1 LLSEVVVGVGALGRE
16 LEAMSEELKQY
27 ILLNPGPACTTPT
40 VRQALL
46 TPDLCHREPEF
57 FQVMRHVRDEITDL
71 AGGAGEWS
79 TVIFSGSGTAA
90 VEAAVISAV
99 PHDRKLLV
107 IDNGV
112 YGDRIRQMA
121 ACSGIEHHVL
131 HYHWTE
137 APRPEDVD
145 RAFAADPSLSHLAV
159 VHHETTTGVLNP
171 IEELA
176 AVCKKHARSMIVDAM
191 SSFGGEPLNVREL
204 GIDYMVASSNKC
216 LQGMP
221 GLSFVVARRTAL
233 ESLVSIRPRSVYL
246 NLYNQWQAEE
256 ADNTPFTP
264 AIQVFFAL
272 QQAIAETRAEGLE
285 NRFRR
290 YREAAATLREGM
302 AALGLECIVAPE
314 WRSNTLTTF
323 RLPDG
328 VQYDGLHDAMK
339 ERGYVIYAGQGD
351 LKTWAFRIANLGT
364 LTSTDLRGVV
374 AAVADSIRVLRGS

>member
-1 LLSEVVVGVGALGRE
+1 
-16 LEAMSEELKQY
+16 MNEELKQY
-27 ILLNPGPACTTPT
+27 VLLNPGPACTTPT

-57 FQVMRHVRDEITDL
+57 FQVMRWVRDEIADL
-71 AGGAGEWS
+71 AGGSRDWS

-99 PHDRKLLV
+99 PADRKLLV

-121 ACSGIEHHVL
+121 ACSGIAHHVL
-131 HYHWTE
+131 HYNWTE
-137 APRPEDVD
+137 VPRPEDVD
-145 RAFAADPSLSHLAV
+145 RAFAEDSSLSHLAV

-171 IEELA
+171 IEALA
-176 AVCKKHARSMIVDAM
+176 AVCKKHGRSIIVDAM
-191 SSFGGEPLNVREL
+191 SSFAGEPINVREM
-204 GIDYMVASSNKC
+204 GIDYLISSSNKC
-216 LQGMP
+216 LQGMA

-233 ESLVSIRPRSVYL
+233 EGLVSVPPRSVYL
-246 NLYNQWQAEE
+246 NLYNQWKAEE
-256 ADNTPFTP
+256 GDNTPFTP

-272 QQAIAETRAEGLE
+272 QQAIIETRQEGLE

-290 YREAAATLREGM
+290 YREAAAALREGM
-302 AALGLECIVAPE
+302 EALGLQIIVAPE

-328 VQYDGLHDAMK
+328 VGYDALHDAMK
-339 ERGYVIYAGQGD
+339 RRGYVIYAGQGD

-364 LTSTDLRGVV
+364 LTADDLRQVV
-374 AAVADSIRVLRGS
+374 AAVHDSMEELRS